1 MELEAFRKEKRM
13 SVNRFCEILGVAR
26 ASFYRARLDRSEE
39 KWVPRNWIREAFKPL
54 LHQTCLE
61 NPVYGYRKI
70 WALTQNEHLLSPSSV
85 YRNLKEEGLKILPE
99 RHLRRTAKRSAKE
112 PLPKA
117 QYPNHV
123 WMIDMTEI
131 DIWAFGRYR
140 VISVIDCFSRKIL
153 AHMFRMRMR
162 AEEVIE
168 LLQETQETAMKLRG
182 ELPEKMYLITD
193 NGTQFTAWQLQRY
206 LASTPLIH
214 IRIMYRSPNGIANME
229 RFHKNLKYE
238 KIYREN
244 YQDPVEAAQEVAK
257 YIDWYNTKR
266 IHQALDYQTPDGVYL
281 HPESA
286 KHFQPETVSKT

>member
-1 MELEAFRKEKRM
+1 M
-13 SVNRFCEILGVAR
+13 SVNRFCEVLGVPRSSYYAAR
-26 ASFYRARLDRSEE
+26 FDRP
-39 KWVPRNWIREAFKPL
+39 KVKRIPRNRIREIVKPML
-54 LHQTCLE
+54 REFCLE
-61 NPVYGYRKI
+61 NPVYGYRKV
-70 WALTQNEHLLSPSSV
+70 WFMTKAEHGLSASSV

-99 RHLRRTAKRSAKE
+99 RHLRRTAKRNAKE

-123 WMIDMTEI
+123 WMIDITEI

-140 VISVIDCFSRKIL
+140 VISVIDCFSRKIP

-168 LLQETQETAMKLRG
+168 LLQEAQENAMKLRG

-238 KIYREN
+238 KIYRES
-244 YQDPVEAAQEVAK
+244 YQDPVVAAVEVAK

-266 IHQALDYQTPDGVYL
+266 IHQALDYQTPDWVYL
-281 HPESA
+281 HPETA
-286 KHFQPETVSKT
+286 KHFKAETVQEI

>member
-1 MELEAFRKEKRM
+1 M
-13 SVNRFCEILGVAR
+13 SIHRFCEIL
-26 ASFYRARLDRSEE
+26 E
-39 KWVPRNWIREAFKPL
+39 VPRSSYYASRFSRPKEKRVAKNRIREIFKPML
-54 LHQTCLE
+54 KEFCLE
-61 NPVYGYRKI
+61 NPVYGYRKV
-70 WALTQNEHLLSPSSV
+70 WFLTKETHGLSASSI

-99 RHLRRTAKRSAKE
+99 RHLKRTAKRNAKE

-123 WMIDMTEI
+123 WMIDITEI

-140 VISVIDCFSRKIL
+140 LISVIDCFSRKIV

-162 AEEVIE
+162 AEEVIT
-168 LLQETQETAMKLRG
+168 LLQEAQENAMKLKG

-238 KIYREN
+238 KIYRES
-244 YQDPVEAAQEVAK
+244 YQDPVEAANEVTK
-257 YIDWYNTKR
+257 YIDWYNQKR
-266 IHQALDYQTPDGVYL
+266 IHQALDYQTPDFIYL

-286 KHFQPETVSKT
+286 KHFQPETVQES

>member
-1 MELEAFRKEKRM
+1 MEGFRKEKRM
-13 SVNRFCEILGVAR
+13 SVNRFCEILGIAR
-26 ASFYRARLDRSEE
+26 SSYYAAKFQS
-39 KWVPRNWIREAFKPL
+39 PRVKAVNRNRIREAFKPML
-54 LHQTCLE
+54 RQTCLE

-70 WALTQNEHLLSPSSV
+70 WAITQEEHLLSPSSV
-85 YRNLKEEGLKILPE
+85 YRNLKEEGLKIIPE
-99 RHLRRTAKRSAKE
+99 RHLRRTARRNYKE

-123 WMIDMTEI
+123 WMIDITEI
-131 DIWAFGRYR
+131 DIWAYGRYR

-168 LLQETQETAMKLRG
+168 LIQEAQETAMKLCG
-182 ELPEKMYLITD
+182 ELPEKIYLITD
-193 NGTQFTAWQLQRY
+193 NGTQFTACELQRY

-238 KIYREN
+238 KIYRES
-244 YQDPVEAAQEVAK
+244 YQDPVVAADEVAK
-257 YIDWYNTKR
+257 YIDWYNQKR
-266 IHQALDYQTPDGVYL
+266 IHQALDYQTPDFVYL

-286 KHFQPETVSKT
+286 KHFQPETVQES